1 MEVVILIIRILLVIK
16 SDIKTYLIYLNY
28 VYVALSEEANDVSEE
43 LYKTEFT
50 SSMTSYN
57 VFFTIFK

>member
-16 SDIKTYLIYLNY
+16 SDIKIYLIYLNY
-28 VYVALSEEANDVSEE
+28 VYVALSEEASDVSEE
-43 LYKTEFT
+43 LCKTEFT